1 MKRTTAEKTIRKRYL
16 LLLFLCAFLLFAVVI
31 FAQRS
36 VPSPETNLEFWI
48 CDNVDG
54 FDFSEYRQRF
64 GLMGGREFYGTG
76 YVPTTD
82 EDGRQTDPAHCVIY
96 TVTAYPDYAS
106 GKQHITRITITD
118 PNIQIWGLTVDASS
132 TDIMTVMEQHGFR
145 HSINDIGLTY
155 RRGNISIRF
164 SKGCI
169 TVSAEVTNMFDIQF

>member
-1 MKRTTAEKTIRKRYL
+1 M
-16 LLLFLCAFLLFAVVI
+16 LLFLCLGAILLFVMV
-31 FAQRS
+31 FFFPRG
-36 VPSPETNLEFWI
+36 VPCPETNLEFWI

-54 FDFSEYRQRF
+54 FDFSEYQPRF
-64 GLMGGREFYGTG
+64 GLMGGWEYYGKG
-76 YVPTTD
+76 YVPSID
-82 EDGRQTDPAHCVIY
+82 EDGIQIDPAHCVIY

-145 HSINDIGLTY
+145 HSITDIGLTY

-169 TVSAEVTNMFDIQF
+169 TVSAEVTNFFGIQF